1 MCGRV
6 SRRHFLE
13 LRPLPQELFKAKDL
27 AEVKGQPPES
37 LETSMP
43 RECSEFGDHWRP
55 PHHSLASQFQN
66 MSDITSDIS
75 RTSISSISDL
85 FSLDQGREK
94 APKAPEPKAAGYNGR
109 AAGAESSRAQ
119 ILYDPWVKSRCKA
132 LTQRICCARRGS
144 SCLWLSRP
152 QRHLA
157 FQHPYPALEF
167 TRIH

>member
-13 LRPLPQELFKAKDL
+13 IRPLPQELFKAKDL

-43 RECSEFGDHWRP
+43 PGCSEFGDHWRP

-66 MSDITSDIS
+66 VSEIFRNMLD
-75 RTSISSISDL
+75 TSISSDISDL
-85 FSLDQGREK
+85 LDSLDQGREK

-109 AAGAESSRAQ
+109 ATGAESSRA
-119 ILYDPWVKSRCKA
+119 SREQ
-132 LTQRICCARRGS
+132 QRA
-144 SCLWLSRP
+144 
-152 QRHLA
+152 A
-157 FQHPYPALEF
+157 
-167 TRIH
+167 